1 MNDRMPDATRTYR
14 LTRAAALAVASLAV
28 AFASAPTTH
37 AAGPDVAGAF
47 QNAVPLDTPADAVGT
62 FAMPGP
68 IDGSLSLGRAPSTD
82 AAPAI
87 DDNGPAIST
96 GAGPRRVWTTDR
108 YGRPRT
114 TYNRGEIVVF
124 WVQLYNPGR
133 TYARYPLELWVDDHI
148 RCFTTPCDG
157 GPQRLF
163 AGTVWLRPGYT
174 VYYRFARSEASDK
187 VGAWDYYATD
197 PDGRFHVV
205 TAFNLR

>member
-1 MNDRMPDATRTYR
+1 MNDRTLVGTLARRLARATA
-14 LTRAAALAVASLAV
+14 LAGAAAALALAV
-28 AFASAPTTH
+28 AAPTSN

-47 QNAVPLDTPADAVGT
+47 QDALPLGVPVDAADAFVTPDLAGALDGGPALDGG
-62 FAMPGP
+62 FAV
-68 IDGSLSLGRAPSTD
+68 
-82 AAPAI
+82 

-108 YGRPRT
+108 YGRPRST
-114 TYNRGEIVVF
+114 FRRGEIVVF

-163 AGTVWLRPGYT
+163 AGTVYLRPGYT
-174 VYYRFARSEASDK
+174 VYYRFARSGAGDK

-197 PDGRFHVV
+197 PDGRFHVS
-205 TAFNLR
+205 TPFYLR